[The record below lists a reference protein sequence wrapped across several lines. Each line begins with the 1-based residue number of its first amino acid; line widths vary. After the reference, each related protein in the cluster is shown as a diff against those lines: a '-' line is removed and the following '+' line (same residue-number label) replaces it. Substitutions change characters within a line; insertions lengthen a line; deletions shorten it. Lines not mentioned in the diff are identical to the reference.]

1 MEAIKKGQPPKRW
14 QVFNGAQL
22 KYIAFL
28 SMLLDHVNNAMI
40 TPYLD
45 GKGLLLHVS
54 NLLSILGR
62 VAFPLFMFFLVEGFF
77 KTRSRKKYLINLL
90 IFGVLSE
97 VPFDLFTS
105 RELFNKNWNNIMFT
119 LALSLITIWIVDEM
133 KGRLAKKSKAL
144 WYGASVLVVAVMCA
158 VAMFFSLDYDYHAII
173 VAYLFYIFYEKPL
186 YGAALGYL
194 SIIKELYSVLGFAAT
209 LTYNGERG
217 KQYKWLNYAFYPV
230 HLLILG
236 LLRVALKI

>member
-54 NLLSILGR
+54 NVLSILGR

-77 KTRSRKKYLINLL
+77 KTHSRKKYLINLL

-105 RELFNKNWNNIMFT
+105 RELFNNNWNNMMFT
-119 LALSLITIWIVDEM
+119 LALSLATIWIVDEM

-230 HLLILG
+230 HILILG

>member
-1 MEAIKKGQPPKRW
+1 MEAIKKGQPPKRL
-14 QVFNGAQL
+14 QVLNGAQL
-22 KYIAFL
+22 KYMAFL
-28 SMLLDHVNNAMI
+28 SMLLDHVNNSMI

-90 IFGVLSE
+90 IFGILSE

-144 WYGASVLVVAVMCA
+144 WYGSSVLVVAAMCA

-173 VAYLFYIFYEKPL
+173 VAYLFYLFYEKPL

>member
-54 NLLSILGR
+54 NVLSILGR

-105 RELFNKNWNNIMFT
+105 RELFNNNWNNMMFT
-119 LALSLITIWIVDEM
+119 LALSLVTIWIVDEM
-133 KGRLAKKSKAL
+133 KGRLAKKSKTL

-173 VAYLFYIFYEKPL
+173 VAYLFYLFYEKPI
-186 YGAALGYL
+186 YGAVLGYL

>member
-1 MEAIKKGQPPKRW
+1 MEALKKGQPPKRW

-22 KYIAFL
+22 KYMAFL

-45 GKGLLLHVS
+45 GKGALLHVS
-54 NLLSILGR
+54 NVLSILGR

-90 IFGVLSE
+90 IFALLSE

-105 RELFNKNWNNIMFT
+105 RELFNKNWNNMMFT
-119 LALSLITIWIVDEM
+119 LALSLATIWIVDEM

-144 WYGASVLVVAVMCA
+144 WYGASVLVVAAMCA

-173 VAYLFYIFYEKPL
+173 VAYLFYLFYEKPL

>member
-1 MEAIKKGQPPKRW
+1 MEAIKKGQPPKRL

-22 KYIAFL
+22 KYMAFL
-28 SMLLDHVNNAMI
+28 SMLLDHVNNSMI

-54 NLLSILGR
+54 NVLSILGR

-90 IFGVLSE
+90 IFAILSE

-105 RELFNKNWNNIMFT
+105 RELFNKNWNNMMFT
-119 LALSLITIWIVDEM
+119 LALSLATIWIVDEM

-173 VAYLFYIFYEKPL
+173 VAYLFYLFYEKPL

-217 KQYKWLNYAFYPV
+217 KQYKWLNYAFYPA

>member
-22 KYIAFL
+22 KYMAFL

-45 GKGLLLHVS
+45 GKGPLLHVS
-54 NLLSILGR
+54 NVLGILGR

-90 IFGVLSE
+90 VFALLSE

-105 RELFNKNWNNIMFT
+105 RELFNKNWNNMMFT
-119 LALSLITIWIVDEM
+119 LALSLATIWIVDEM

>member
-1 MEAIKKGQPPKRW
+1 MEAIKKGQPPKRL

-22 KYIAFL
+22 KYMAFL
-28 SMLLDHVNNAMI
+28 SMLLDHVNNSMI

-90 IFGVLSE
+90 IFGILSE

-105 RELFNKNWNNIMFT
+105 RELFNENWNNIMFT

-173 VAYLFYIFYEKPL
+173 VAYLFYLFYEKPL

>member
-1 MEAIKKGQPPKRW
+1 MEAIKKGQPPKRL

-22 KYIAFL
+22 KYMAFL
-28 SMLLDHVNNAMI
+28 SMLLDHVNNSMI

-77 KTRSRKKYLINLL
+77 KTHSRKKYLINLL
-90 IFGVLSE
+90 IFGILSE

-105 RELFNKNWNNIMFT
+105 RELFNKNWNNMMFT

-133 KGRLAKKSKAL
+133 KGRLAKKSKTL

-173 VAYLFYIFYEKPL
+173 VAYLFYLFHEKPL

>member
-22 KYIAFL
+22 KYMAFL

-45 GKGLLLHVS
+45 GKGPLLHVS
-54 NLLSILGR
+54 NVLSILGR

-90 IFGVLSE
+90 IFALLSE

-105 RELFNKNWNNIMFT
+105 RELFNKNWNNMMFT
-119 LALSLITIWIVDEM
+119 LALSLATIWIVDEM
-133 KGRLAKKSKAL
+133 KGRLAKKSKAM

-158 VAMFFSLDYDYHAII
+158 VATFFSLDYDYHAII
-173 VAYLFYIFYEKPL
+173 VAYLFYLFYENPL

>member
-1 MEAIKKGQPPKRW
+1 MEAIKKGQPPKRL

-22 KYIAFL
+22 KYMAFL
-28 SMLLDHVNNAMI
+28 SMLLDHVNNSMI

-45 GKGLLLHVS
+45 GKGPLLHVS
-54 NLLSILGR
+54 NVLSILGR

-90 IFGVLSE
+90 IFAILSE

-105 RELFNKNWNNIMFT
+105 RELFNKNWNNMMFT
-119 LALSLITIWIVDEM
+119 LALSLATIWIVDEI

-173 VAYLFYIFYEKPL
+173 VAYLFYLFYEKPL

-236 LLRVALKI
+236 LIRVALKI

>member
-1 MEAIKKGQPPKRW
+1 MEAIKKGQPPKRL

-22 KYIAFL
+22 KYMAFL
-28 SMLLDHVNNAMI
+28 SMLLDHVNNSMI

-90 IFGVLSE
+90 IFGILSE

-105 RELFNKNWNNIMFT
+105 RELFNKNWNNMMFT

-173 VAYLFYIFYEKPL
+173 VAYLFYLFYEKPL
-186 YGAALGYL
+186 YGAVLGYL

>member
-22 KYIAFL
+22 KYMAFL
-28 SMLLDHVNNAMI
+28 SMLLDHVNNSMI

-45 GKGLLLHVS
+45 GKGPLLHVS

-90 IFGVLSE
+90 IFALLSE

-105 RELFNKNWNNIMFT
+105 RELFNKNWNNMMFT
-119 LALSLITIWIVDEM
+119 LALSLITIWIVDEI
-133 KGRLAKKSKAL
+133 KGWLAKKSKAL
-144 WYGASVLVVAVMCA
+144 WYGASVLVVAAMCA

>member
-1 MEAIKKGQPPKRW
+1 MEAIKKGQPPKRL

-22 KYIAFL
+22 KYMAFL
-28 SMLLDHVNNAMI
+28 SMLLDHVNNSMI

-90 IFGVLSE
+90 IFGILSE

-173 VAYLFYIFYEKPL
+173 VAYLFYLFYEKPL

>member
-1 MEAIKKGQPPKRW
+1 MEAIKKGQPPKRL

-22 KYIAFL
+22 KYMAFL
-28 SMLLDHVNNAMI
+28 SMLLDHVNNSMI

-90 IFGVLSE
+90 IFAILSE

-105 RELFNKNWNNIMFT
+105 RELFNKNWNNMMFT

-173 VAYLFYIFYEKPL
+173 VAYLFYLFYEKPL

>member
-22 KYIAFL
+22 KYMAFL

-40 TPYLD
+40 APYLD
-45 GKGLLLHVS
+45 GKGPLLYVS
-54 NLLSILGR
+54 NVLSILGR
-62 VAFPLFMFFLVEGFF
+62 VVFPLFMFFLVEGFF

-90 IFGVLSE
+90 VFALLSE

-105 RELFNKNWNNIMFT
+105 RELFNKNWNNMMFT
-119 LALSLITIWIVDEM
+119 LALSLATIWIVDEI
-133 KGRLAKKSKAL
+133 KGRLAKKSKTL

-158 VAMFFSLDYDYHAII
+158 MAMFFSLDYDYHAII
-173 VAYLFYIFYEKPL
+173 VAYLFYLFYEKPL

-194 SIIKELYSVLGFAAT
+194 SIIKELYSVLGFATT